1 MLGLRRTSSGVA
13 DKPASKAKRY
23 KEIFR
28 WDARANRGR
37 GAYTK
42 IKRR

>member
-1 MLGLRRTSSGVA
+1 MLGLRRTNSGVA
-13 DKPASKAKRY
+13 DKPEIKAQRY
-23 KEIFR
+23 KKVFR

-42 IKRR
+42 TTRR